1 MDTSE
6 VNLKKMRIN
15 SVTFEGIHG
24 LEKRHYEFNSLN
36 YFVGPNG
43 SGKSSAMNAIQLAL
57 LGYIPGQN
65 KTPATIMKHSNT
77 DRIHIILDTNMCR
90 IERIWKK
97 NLAGSCSLETRI
109 TPEEFNI
116 SEILSEI
123 ELPMYNFSE
132 FLQMSANKMKDWFIQ
147 FVPKSESKIDLH
159 NELLKLCDEDGTD
172 IADDIMNEIDSSRE
186 CIDQIKDANT
196 IIKSYI
202 SAINAN
208 IKRINSTLQSYV
220 TVDNIPVEDIDGL
233 KAERDNLNQLLIRCC
248 TSDDAKRRISDV
260 IGPKIARIESLLKD
274 LFDERD
280 AIDVSILDKDVKS
293 ERDEI
298 NRKFYDELS
307 KIESSQKTLS
317 QSGICPILNIVCK
330 DVENYKKVIQK
341 ELIEL
346 EKEHEITAER
356 KEHIS
361 EIINAQ
367 KKYKDIEAD
376 IQDLTT
382 NLNEYIQE
390 RDDLFHKIIDI
401 SADDVKA
408 KMYEVNDRITV
419 QEVAKHQEEI
429 SKSFLSDRVK
439 AERKLEILKAM
450 KDLTDVNGLQTTLV
464 KQSFEVVSDA
474 VNKYLEKVFN
484 SNTRCKFNIDSKSNG
499 FSFGIERNSDYI
511 EYDVLSSG
519 EKAIFAI
526 ALMSAICKIS
536 DSEIKVVLIDDMLDH
551 IDDDNLQKVSDS
563 LVNMSDIQYI
573 FAGIKPVKNKNFNV
587 IQVGK

>member
-1 MDTSE
+1 M
-6 VNLKKMRIN
+6 KIN

-77 DRIHIILDTNMCR
+77 DRIHIILDTQICR

-97 NLAGSCSLETRI
+97 NLAGSCSLKTKI

-116 SEILSEI
+116 SEILSKI

-159 NELLKLCDEDGTD
+159 SELLKLCDEDTTD
-172 IADDIMNEIDSSRE
+172 IADDIMNEIDGNRE

-202 SAINAN
+202 SAVNAD
-208 IKRINSTLQSYV
+208 IKRINSTLQSFV
-220 TVDNIPVEDIDGL
+220 SVDNITVEDIDSL
-233 KAERDNLNQLLIRCC
+233 KAERENLNQLLIKCC
-248 TSDDAKRRISDV
+248 TSDDARRRISNV
-260 IGPKIARIESLLKD
+260 IEPKIEKIESLLES
-274 LFDERD
+274 LYHERD
-280 AIDVSILDKDVKS
+280 SIDKNVLEEDAKS
-293 ERDEI
+293 QFDII
-298 NRKFYDELS
+298 NKKFYDELS
-307 KIESSQKTLS
+307 KIQSSKKTLS
-317 QSGICPILNIVCK
+317 ESGICPILNLVCGE
-330 DVENYKKVIQK
+330 VLNYKEAIKK
-341 ELIEL
+341 ELTEL

-382 NLNEYIQE
+382 NLNECIQE
-390 RDDLFHKIIDI
+390 RDDLFHKIINE
-401 SADDVKA
+401 SAESVKV
-408 KMYEVNDRITV
+408 KIYEVNDRITV

-450 KDLTDVNGLQTTLV
+450 KDLTDVNGLQTILV
-464 KQSFEVVSDA
+464 KKSFEVVSDT
-474 VNKYLEKVFN
+474 VNEYLEKVFD
-484 SNTRCKFNIDSKSNG
+484 SNTRCKFNVDSKSNG

-519 EKAIFAI
+519 EKAIFAV

-536 DSEIKVVLIDDMLDH
+536 DSVIKVVLIDDMLDH
-551 IDDDNLQKVSDS
+551 IDDDNLKKVSDS

-573 FAGIKPVKNKNFNV
+573 FAGIKPVENKNFNV

>member
-1 MDTSE
+1 
-6 VNLKKMRIN
+6 MRIN

-116 SEILSEI
+116 SEILSKI

-159 NELLKLCDEDGTD
+159 SELLKLCDEDTTD

-202 SAINAN
+202 SAVNAD
-208 IKRINSTLQSYV
+208 IKRINSTLQSFVHIDNV
-220 TVDNIPVEDIDGL
+220 TVEDIDSL
-233 KAERDNLNQLLIRCC
+233 KCERENLNQMFVKCC
-248 TSDDAKRRISDV
+248 KSDDARIQIS
-260 IGPKIARIESLLKD
+260 KIEFRMKNIESSLKD
-274 LFDERD
+274 LYDERD
-280 AIDVSILDKDVKS
+280 SIDKSVLNEDVKTQ
-293 ERDEI
+293 RDEI
-298 NRKFYDELS
+298 DKKFYDELS
-307 KIESSQKTLS
+307 KIQSSQKTLS
-317 QSGICPILNIVCK
+317 ESGICPILNLVCGE
-330 DVENYKKVIQK
+330 VLNYKEAIKK
-341 ELIEL
+341 ELTEL
-346 EKEHEITAER
+346 EKEHEITAKK
-356 KEHIS
+356 KESIT
-361 EIINAQ
+361 EIINIQ
-367 KKYKDIEAD
+367 KKYKDIEED
-376 IQDLTT
+376 IKDLIN
-382 NLNEYIQE
+382 NLNESIQE
-390 RDDLFHKIIDI
+390 RDDLFHKIIDE
-401 SADDVKA
+401 SADSVKA
-408 KMYEVNDRITV
+408 KIDEVNDRITI
-419 QEVAKHQEEI
+419 QEVSKHQEEM
-429 SKSFLSDRVK
+429 SMSMLTERTK
-439 AERKLEILKAM
+439 AERRLEILKAM
-450 KDLTDVNGLQTTLV
+450 KVLTDVNGLQTMLV
-464 KQSFEVVSDA
+464 KKSFEVVSDT
-474 VNKYLEKVFN
+474 VNEYLEKVFD

-573 FAGIKPVKNKNFNV
+573 FAGIKPVENKNFNV

>member
-1 MDTSE
+1 
-6 VNLKKMRIN
+6 MRIN

>member
-1 MDTSE
+1 
-6 VNLKKMRIN
+6 MRIN

-116 SEILSEI
+116 SEILSKI

-147 FVPKSESKIDLH
+147 FVPKSNIKVDLH
-159 NELLKLCDEDGTD
+159 NELVKLCDEDGTD

-186 CIDQIKDANT
+186 CIDQIKDANS

-202 SAINAN
+202 SAVNAN

-220 TVDNIPVEDIDGL
+220 TADNIPVEDIDGL

-248 TSDDAKRRISDV
+248 TSDDARRRISDV

-341 ELIEL
+341 ELTEL

-356 KEHIS
+356 KEYIS
-361 EIINAQ
+361 EIINTQ

-382 NLNEYIQE
+382 TLNECIQE
-390 RDDLFHKIIDI
+390 RDNLFHKIIDE
-401 SADDVKA
+401 SAESVKV
-408 KMYEVNDRITV
+408 KIYEVNDRITT
-419 QEVAKHQEEI
+419 QEVVKRQEEI
-429 SKSFLSDRVK
+429 SKDFLSERTK
-439 AERKLEILKAM
+439 EERKLEILKAM

-464 KQSFEVVSDA
+464 KKSFEAVSDA

-484 SNTRCKFNIDSKSNG
+484 SNTRCKFNVDSKSNG

-519 EKAIFAI
+519 EKAIFAV

-536 DSEIKVVLIDDMLDH
+536 DSVIKVVLIDDMLDH
-551 IDDDNLQKVSDS
+551 IDDDNLKKVSDS

-573 FAGIKPVKNKNFNV
+573 FAGIKPVENKNFNV